1 MKHMPEGWRW
11 VRLEDVFQRIQR
23 TIKTDVENVL
33 SITARVG
40 FVDQAEKFGRVIAG
54 KNLERYILLRHGE
67 FAYNK
72 GNSNSYPQGCIYML
86 EEFEQ
91 GAVPNVY
98 YCFRATSSEVCTEFY
113 KFYFESGALNSQLRR
128 LINSGVRND
137 GLLNLPADH
146 FFRVRIPLPPID
158 EQRRIAEVLRD
169 ADANIARV
177 EAQIEAAQAVK
188 RGVMQRLFTYGLAG
202 DGAPTKET
210 DTGKIPEHWSI
221 EPLKK
226 HTESSAFGPRFPGDA
241 YADNGNIATLRTTD
255 LDENGFINYEAMPRA
270 TLNEMRFASHILQ
283 RGDLTITRS
292 GTIGIVSVFDSYRL
306 PVVPGAFLIRFRLF
320 DTVLPDFLR
329 QYLNSDIGRRR
340 VLGIAAGGVQK
351 NLQGSAMLRL
361 KIPVPPIE
369 EQREIAAILNTHDAT
384 IRNLQAEAASLRDVK
399 RGLMQKLLSG
409 QIRI

>member
-1 MKHMPEGWRW
+1 MHPAK
-11 VRLEDVFQRIQR
+11 
-23 TIKTDVENVL
+23 
-33 SITARVG
+33 
-40 FVDQAEKFGRVIAG
+40 
-54 KNLERYILLRHGE
+54 
-67 FAYNK
+67 
-72 GNSNSYPQGCIYML
+72 
-86 EEFEQ
+86 
-91 GAVPNVY
+91 GAVVDKYDYGPDVQMT
-98 YCFRATSSEVCTEFY
+98 RHQLAKPGQIIVSEIWAKHGSIGVIPPDGD
-113 KFYFESGALNSQLRR
+113 GALITS
-128 LINSGVRND
+128 
-137 GLLNLPADH
+137 H
-146 FFRVRIPLPPID
+146 FFLFDVTEPGLEKEFIDTLLLSNYFMLQCAAQAKGSTGYASIRPDDFLICEFPLPPID
-158 EQRRIAEVLRD
+158 EQRRIVEVLRD
-169 ADANIARV
+169 VDANIARV
-177 EAQIEAAQAVK
+177 EGQIEAAQQVK
-188 RGVMQRLFTYGLAG
+188 RGVMQRLFMYGLAG
-202 DGAPTKET
+202 EGAPTKET

-255 LDENGFINYEAMPRA
+255 LDENGFINYETMPRA
-270 TLNEMRFASHILQ
+270 TLNEMDFAAHILQ

-361 KIPVPPIE
+361 KMPVPPIE